1 MNKVYIF
8 VPLLALAG
16 FSFLYMGFAKE
27 YELAA
32 AAKIE
37 DAKEARRQEILQEAA
52 DRKKAIDEALALNE
66 VRKAEREAKEAKEL
80 AEKEARFAAEQ
91 ALDVARS
98 DRNKFS
104 NQVKTLKDD
113 IEVVQKEI
121 AEIQEDKKVSEGE
134 IAFLQ
139 TYVTAAQKNKA
150 SLQAVLQR
158 INEADAARAA
168 AEAAAAAAAPR
179 K

>member
-16 FSFLYMGFAKE
+16 FSFYYMGFAKE
-27 YELAA
+27 YEAIEI
-32 AAKIE
+32 AKVE
-37 DAKEARRQEILQEAA
+37 DAKEARRQEMLQEAA
-52 DRKKAIDEALALNE
+52 DRKRAIEEALALNE

-91 ALDVARS
+91 AREIAQS
-98 DRNKFS
+98 DRNKFL

-113 IEVVQKEI
+113 IETVRKEI
-121 AEIQEDKKVSEGE
+121 EEIEADKKVSTGE
-134 IAFLQ
+134 IAFLK
-139 TYVTAAQKNKA
+139 TYVTAAQQNKT

-168 AEAAAAAAAPR
+168 AEAAAAAAA
-179 K
+179 KK